1 MSNFKIIDTEITDV
15 KLIEPKVFDDDRGHF
30 FESFNKKSFNQA
42 IGLNVEFVQVNQSFS
57 KLGVLTGLHKQS
69 NPYEQAKLVRV
80 VFGEVYDAAVDVREE
95 SPTFGKWVGEFYQIK
110 L

>member
-42 IGLNVEFVQVNQSFS
+42 IGLNVEFVQDNLSRSS
-57 KLGVLTGLHKQS
+57 KHVIRGLHYHDGTS
-69 NPYEQAKLVRV
+69 LSFYEKERNRR
-80 VFGEVYDAAVDVREE
+80 GAVK
-95 SPTFGKWVGEFYQIK
+95 FWC
-110 L
+110 